1 MRITVSI
8 PSVQAPTVASNLL
21 GVAGLLGLVVSV
33 GALAG
38 SWWWSVL
45 TGSLVAIGLSYV
57 THAHAQAEAAR
68 QAGEQAGGSVP
79 PLRVSGAAS

>member
-8 PSVQAPTVASNLL
+8 PSVQAPMLVSNLL
-21 GVAGLLGLVVSV
+21 GAAGLVGLVVAV

-45 TGSLVAIGLSYV
+45 LGSLFAVVLAYV
-57 THAHAQAEAAR
+57 THAHAQAAAR
-68 QAGEQAGGSVP
+68 PVDAGAGE
-79 PLRVSGAAS
+79 PLHLARSSA